1 VSEASTLPYDYAT
14 SIKVNVLEL
23 RQSVTASQLT
33 KQLVIQNIKTHKNYS
48 ECIGNHEYSTALV
61 PNKGLFFEIYPEDN
75 SPFSKNYFKSR
86 DSINQLIDTQGRVS
100 LNCKNKA
107 DLSKKSW

>member
-33 KQLVIQNIKTHKNYS
+33 KQLVIQNIKTQKNYS
-48 ECIGNHEYSTALV
+48 KCIGNYEYSTA
-61 PNKGLFFEIYPEDN
+61 PIPHKGLFFEISPEDN
-75 SPFSKNYFKSR
+75 SPFSKNYSKAETVL
-86 DSINQLIDTQGRVS
+86 INSLILRAELV
-100 LNCKNKA
+100 
-107 DLSKKSW
+107 

>member
-14 SIKVNVLEL
+14 SIKVNVLKL

-48 ECIGNHEYSTALV
+48 KCIGNYEYSTAPI
-61 PNKGLFFEIYPEDN
+61 PNKGLFFEISPEDN
-75 SPFSKNYFKSR
+75 SPFSKNYSKAETVL
-86 DSINQLIDTQGRVS
+86 INSLILRAELV
-100 LNCKNKA
+100 
-107 DLSKKSW
+107 